1 MPEENSVRFAVIGAG
16 AWGTAVAA
24 HLARKNQRTMLVTRR
39 PEHAVAMQLAR
50 ENRDYLPGIKL
61 PENLAVTS
69 DLRAALLETDVALV
83 ASPSHA
89 LREWCGQMK
98 AVLADADRLRLFIS
112 LVKGLEIGTH
122 LRPSEVM
129 EQILPGVN
137 VATLTGPTNAAEVA
151 RGLPAAMVLAVK
163 RPEAFVDRV
172 QSAMSGTTLRIYT
185 SDDLPGA
192 EYGACLKNI
201 YAIAAGFC
209 DGLKLGDNAKAAL
222 LTRSLTEMVR
232 VGEALGAKKETFYG
246 LSGFGDLVA
255 TCHGPWSR
263 NREFGQR
270 IGEGKTVEELMAGR
284 KTVVEGHR
292 SADAFHGL
300 CLQKGITA
308 PIMTEVH
315 SILYAGKKPAEALHA
330 LMTRELKRET
340 HTPFP
345 SSATRG

>member
-1 MPEENSVRFAVIGAG
+1 MADEHPLRFTIIGAG

-24 HLARKNQRTMLVTRR
+24 HLARKGERAMLVTRR

-50 ENRDYLPGIKL
+50 ENRDYLPSIKL
-61 PENLAVTS
+61 PESLAVTS
-69 DLRAALLETDVALV
+69 DLHAALLDTDVALL

-89 LREWCGQMK
+89 LRAWCEQIKGE
-98 AVLADADRLRLFIS
+98 LADASRLRLFVS

-129 EQILPGVN
+129 QQILPGVN

-151 RGLPAAMVLAVK
+151 RGLPAAMVLAAA
-163 RPEAFVDRV
+163 RTDEFVSRV
-172 QSAMSGTTLRIYT
+172 QAAMSSPSLRLYT

-201 YAIAAGFC
+201 YAIASGFC

-222 LTRSLTEMVR
+222 LTRALTEMVR
-232 VGEALGAKKETFYG
+232 VGEALGAKRETFYG

-255 TCHGPWSR
+255 TCHGAWSR

-270 IGEGKTVEELMAGR
+270 IGEGRSVEELMVGR

-300 CLQKGITA
+300 CLEKGITA

-315 SILYAGKKPAEALHA
+315 SILYSAKKPAEALHA

-340 HTPFP
+340 HAPFK
-345 SSATRG
+345 G

>member
-1 MPEENSVRFAVIGAG
+1 MTSSPSTRPLNFAVIGAG

-24 HLARKNQRTMLVTRR
+24 HLARRGQLTKLVTRR
-39 PEHAVAMQLAR
+39 PEHAVAIQLAR

-61 PENLAVTS
+61 PDELGVTS
-69 DLRAALLETDVALV
+69 DLQAALLTADVALV

-89 LREWCGQMK
+89 LRAWCEQIK
-98 AVLADADRLRLFIS
+98 AVLTKAEQLRLFIS

-129 EQILPGVN
+129 AQVLPGMN
-137 VATLTGPTNAAEVA
+137 VAALTGPTNAAEVA
-151 RGLPAAMVLAVK
+151 RGLPAAMVLAVA
-163 RPEAFVDRV
+163 RPEEFVSSV
-172 QSAMSGTTLRIYT
+172 QSAMSGPTLRIYT

-222 LTRSLTEMVR
+222 ITRALTEMVR
-232 VGEALGAKKETFYG
+232 VGESLGSKKETFYG

-255 TCHGPWSR
+255 TCHGAWSR

-270 IGEGKTVEELMAGR
+270 IGEGATVEELMAGR

-292 SADAFHGL
+292 SANAFHGL
-300 CLQKGITA
+300 CQQKGIVA
-308 PIMTEVH
+308 PIMSEVR
-315 SILYAGKKPAEALHA
+315 SILYDNKRPADALHA
-330 LMTRELKRET
+330 LMTRDLKRET
-340 HTPFP
+340 HGP
-345 SSATRG
+345 SSVAS

>member
-1 MPEENSVRFAVIGAG
+1 
-16 AWGTAVAA
+16 
-24 HLARKNQRTMLVTRR
+24 
-39 PEHAVAMQLAR
+39 MQLAR

-61 PENLAVTS
+61 PENLTVTS
-69 DLRAALLETDVALV
+69 DLRAALLESDVVLI

-89 LREWCGQMK
+89 LREWCEQIQSL
-98 AVLADADRLRLFIS
+98 LADASRLRLFIS

-129 EQILPGVN
+129 AQVLPGVN

-151 RGLPAAMVLAVK
+151 RGLPAAMVLAVAQ
-163 RPEAFVDRV
+163 PGAFVDRV
-172 QSAMSGTTLRIYT
+172 QAAMSGPTLRIYT

-222 LTRSLTEMVR
+222 ITRALTEMVR
-232 VGEALGAKKETFYG
+232 VGEALGAKRETFYG

-270 IGEGKTVEELMAGR
+270 IGEGRTIDELMAGR
-284 KTVVEGHR
+284 KTVVEGFR
-292 SADAFHGL
+292 STDAFHGL
-300 CLQKGITA
+300 CVQRGITA
-308 PIMTEVH
+308 PIMSEVR
-315 SILYAGKKPAEALHA
+315 SILYDNKRPADALHA

-340 HTPFP
+340 HAPF
-345 SSATRG
+345 AKV

>member
-1 MPEENSVRFAVIGAG
+1 MTEEQSVRFAIIGAG

-24 HLARKNQRTMLVTRR
+24 HLARCGQVATLVTRR
-39 PEHAVAMQLAR
+39 SEHAVAMQLAR

-69 DLRAALLETDVALV
+69 DFRAGLISADVVLV

-89 LREWCGQMK
+89 LRAWCEHIK
-98 AVLADADRLRLFIS
+98 TVLADAERLRLFIS

-129 EQILPGVN
+129 AEILPGVN

-151 RGLPAAMVLAVK
+151 RGLPAAMVLAVAQ
-163 RPEAFVDRV
+163 PEPFVARV
-172 QSAMSGTTLRIYT
+172 QAAMSSPSLRIYT

-201 YAIAAGFC
+201 YAIASGFC

-222 LTRSLTEMVR
+222 LTRALTEMVR
-232 VGEALGAKKETFYG
+232 VGEALGAKRETFYG

-255 TCHGPWSR
+255 TCHGAWSR

-292 SADAFHGL
+292 STDAFHGL
-300 CLQKGITA
+300 CVQRGITA
-308 PIMTEVH
+308 PIMAEVR
-315 SILYAGKKPAEALHA
+315 SILYENKKPADALYA

-340 HTPFP
+340 HAPFP
-345 SSATRG
+345 VKS

>member
-1 MPEENSVRFAVIGAG
+1 MPEEIPVRFAIIGAG

-24 HLARKNQRTMLVTRR
+24 HLARCGQTAALVTRR
-39 PEHAVAMQLAR
+39 GEHALAMQLAR

-61 PENLAVTS
+61 PENLTVTS
-69 DLRAALLETDVALV
+69 DLRAALLEADVALV

-89 LREWCGQMK
+89 LRDWCEQIK
-98 AVLADADRLRLFIS
+98 AVLPDARRLRLFIS

-129 EQILPGVN
+129 AQVLPGAN

-151 RGLPAAMVLAVK
+151 RGLPAAMVLAVT
-163 RPEAFVDRV
+163 RPDEFVSRV
-172 QSAMSGTTLRIYT
+172 QAAMSSPSLRIYT
-185 SDDLPGA
+185 SDDLAGA

-222 LTRSLTEMVR
+222 LTRALTEMVR
-232 VGEALGAKKETFYG
+232 VGEALGAKRETFYG

-255 TCHGPWSR
+255 TCHGAWSR

-292 SADAFHGL
+292 STDAFHGL
-300 CLQKGITA
+300 CVERGITA
-308 PIMTEVH
+308 PIMAEVRL
-315 SILYAGKKPAEALHA
+315 ILYDNKKPADALYA

-340 HTPFP
+340 HAPFAQK
-345 SSATRG
+345 S

>member
-1 MPEENSVRFAVIGAG
+1 MPDEPPVRFAVIGAG

-24 HLARKNQRTMLVTRR
+24 HLARRGQRASLVTRR

-61 PENLAVTS
+61 PESLAVTS
-69 DLRAALLETDVALV
+69 DLRAALLETDVALI

-89 LREWCGQMK
+89 LRTWTEQIR
-98 AVLADADRLRLFIS
+98 AALADAERLRLFIS

-129 EQILPGVN
+129 AQVMPAVN

-151 RGLPAAMVLAVK
+151 RGLPAAMVLAVA
-163 RPEAFVDRV
+163 RPDPFVDHV
-172 QSAMSGTTLRIYT
+172 QAAMSSASLRIYT

-201 YAIAAGFC
+201 YAIASGLC

-222 LTRSLTEMVR
+222 LTRALTEMVR
-232 VGEALGAKKETFYG
+232 VGEALGAQKETFYG

-292 SADAFHGL
+292 STDAFHGL
-300 CLQKGITA
+300 CQQKGIVA
-308 PIMTEVH
+308 PIMSEVH
-315 SILYAGKKPAEALHA
+315 AILYAGKKPAEALLA

-345 SSATRG
+345 AAR